1 MSSAARPWLAVAL
14 AGLPMAALAQAGTG
28 PAPAPAPAPALVEL
42 EYRSTFEGY
51 RPFTDQE
58 VAPWRESNETVGRI
72 GGWRAYAREAQGKP
86 AEAGQP
92 APAAAPS
99 GAGGHQEHH

>member
-28 PAPAPAPAPALVEL
+28 PAPALAPVEL

-51 RPFTDQE
+51 QPFGDQE
-58 VAPWRESNETVGRI
+58 VAPWRESNDTVGRI

-86 AEAGQP
+86 AETDTP
-92 APAAAPS
+92 APASAPA